1 MESWL
6 PALVLLVSFFTLLSI
21 SIPIVYAIA
30 IASLL
35 SVLLL
40 IPFESSL
47 LVITQKMAFG
57 LDSFALLAIPFF
69 VLAGNLMNSGG
80 IARRLINLA
89 LSLVGWV
96 PGSLAVCNVLA
107 NALFGAISGS
117 AVASA
122 AAVGGAMNERQR
134 ALGYDPNFSAA
145 VNIASAPAGLMIPPS
160 NVLIVYSLASGGT
173 SIAALFLAGYLPGI
187 LMAFGLM
194 FMSSCMVMMGKK
206 KIPRLPFSLT
216 QCLTAFIDAI
226 PSLLLIIII
235 IGGIIKGVY
244 TATEAS
250 AIAVIYSLLLSMVIY
265 KEIKIKDL
273 YKIILDSVITSTSVL
288 LLVGASL
295 GMSWVMT
302 NADIPFLIEEGMNGI
317 RDNPLLVLL
326 VINLILLVVGTF
338 MDIVPAILIFTPI
351 FLPFAQALGFHPVHF
366 GIMMV
371 FNLSIGLCTPPV
383 GTVLFV
389 GASVGGVKIENVIKP
404 LLPLYGVLLIV
415 LALIT
420 IFPSISLVIPEWLGK
435 I

>member
-1 MESWL
+1 MESLL
-6 PALVLLVSFFTLLSI
+6 PALVLLLSFFILLGM

-30 IASLL
+30 IGSLL

-40 IPFESSL
+40 VSFEPSL
-47 LVITQKMAFG
+47 LVITQKLAFG

-80 IARRLINLA
+80 IARRLITLA
-89 LSLVGWV
+89 LTLVGWV

-122 AAVGGAMNERQR
+122 AAVGGAMSTMQR
-134 ALGYDPNFSAA
+134 EQGYDPNFSAA

-187 LMAFGLM
+187 IMSFGLM
-194 FMSSCMVMMGKK
+194 IMASCMVMVGKR
-206 KIPRLPFSLT
+206 KIPRIPFSLT
-216 QCLTAFIDAI
+216 KFIAAFLDAI

-235 IGGIIKGVY
+235 IGGIIKGIY

-250 AIAVIYSLLLSMVIY
+250 AIAVIYSLLLSMLIY
-265 KEIKIKDL
+265 KEIKFKDL
-273 YKIILDSVITSTSVL
+273 YKIILDAVVTSTSVL

-302 NADIPFLIEEGMNGI
+302 NADIPYLIEEAMHGI
-317 RDNPLLVLL
+317 RDNPLL
-326 VINLILLVVGTF
+326 ILLIINIILLIVGTF

-351 FLPFAQALGFHPVHF
+351 FLPFAQNLGFHPVHF

-389 GASVGGVKIENVIKP
+389 GASVGGVKIENTIKP

-420 IFPSISLVIPEWLGK
+420 IFPSISLVIPQWLGR